1 MNIEMNYHNV
11 YYYCSIVE
19 NIIEERQMEFLT
31 KLSEF
36 SKGYLEEIPEKYNK
50 ESILLL
56 FCRWSVKEI
65 MEEDM
70 QDELKL
76 YKEKFLTRKGK
87 KKYEDIIWS
96 EKENFTFEVERAIEH
111 YYDIS

>member
-36 SKGYLEEIPEKYNK
+36 SK
-50 ESILLL
+50 
-56 FCRWSVKEI
+56 
-65 MEEDM
+65 
-70 QDELKL
+70 
-76 YKEKFLTRKGK
+76 
-87 KKYEDIIWS
+87 
-96 EKENFTFEVERAIEH
+96 
-111 YYDIS
+111 